1 MSLLNLSNNYNSSQQ
16 QKTVVYDQN
25 SNYFCSEVVVTYL
38 SIIGAIDTNGL
49 KHSTF
54 LPNHFMPGGSVEEYL
69 CSSGGGGKSGDGGG
83 EEKIIME
90 DLVLLDCR
98 VLELTNAK
106 ETGGGEEDEVDNDDE
121 EEEVVM

>member
-1 MSLLNLSNNYNSSQQ
+1 
-16 QKTVVYDQN
+16 
-25 SNYFCSEVVVTYL
+25 
-38 SIIGAIDTNGL
+38 
-49 KHSTF
+49 
-54 LPNHFMPGGSVEEYL
+54 
-69 CSSGGGGKSGDGGG
+69 
-83 EEKIIME
+83 ME